1 MNIDIL
7 ANKENPKS
15 FLTTR
20 EAASLLN
27 VSLQTVQ
34 NWTENGILECWKTTG
49 GHRRIPRQSVKKLL
63 TNPAPSTA
71 SPSLEPTALLNRDGK
86 LRILLI
92 EQDPNAS
99 RNYRLKMAAWSINPE
114 VICTSNGIKALLH
127 IGQELPDLLIADLQ
141 MSGANGLMMLQIIRS
156 MPEFD
161 QVEIIAITEMTAQDL
176 AAQGELPEGI
186 PVLQKPI
193 EFDELEKLVKL
204 IINQRKRYA
213 MLKR

>member
-1 MNIDIL
+1 
-7 ANKENPKS
+7 
-15 FLTTR
+15 
-20 EAASLLN
+20 
-27 VSLQTVQ
+27 
-34 NWTENGILECWKTTG
+34 
-49 GHRRIPRQSVKKLL
+49 
-63 TNPAPSTA
+63 
-71 SPSLEPTALLNRDGK
+71 
-86 LRILLI
+86 
-92 EQDPNAS
+92 
-99 RNYRLKMAAWSINPE
+99 
-114 VICTSNGIKALLH
+114 
-127 IGQELPDLLIADLQ
+127 